1 MFNLVK
7 VVFYITEIQSA
18 SGLVISHK
26 IINFSSYPLTLLLVF
41 FTQLFYLFIKERQIL
56 WKEIQWWHHQSFSL
70 AGKWKNC
77 LTEWLIIIDLTSA
90 PLYIIIIFFCK
101 AVPFFTYGK
110 QPDGSYT
117 FGGIVYDL
125 LQDAQNYLD
134 IRLDLIF
141 CPQVRGE
148 ISCFILFWR
157 YEFIIIDE
165 ALVKK
170 YGRTA
175 TLLKYL
181 AEKVCILNYILNN
194 NSNFFSFVI
203 IWRM

>member
-125 LQDAQNYLD
+125 LKDAQNYLD
-134 IRLDLIF
+134 IKLIYF
-141 CPQVRGE
+141 LSQSSRWNQWLY
-148 ISCFILFWR
+148 FILKVWVYYHRRSFDKKIRKNGYSTQISRWKGTHCELYINNWR
-157 YEFIIIDE
+157 ISI
-165 ALVKK
+165 
-170 YGRTA
+170 R
-175 TLLKYL
+175 
-181 AEKVCILNYILNN
+181 
-194 NSNFFSFVI
+194 S
-203 IWRM
+203 